1 MTSKTSPPRTDVA
14 SATSAAFGGLI
25 ALDLDA
31 CRLAVCLASCP
42 KGAETP
48 QFEYLQVTDALL
60 GVFRDVARATLAALA
75 AEWRA
80 GDVVLRAYAA
90 ESKPGDEEIEHLDLA
105 AYPTLQQQI
114 ASLAQ
119 VYTLNVFEADKAFIA
134 NLRFYAIVATPPD
147 GDPITFFRI
156 YTPKKELSRSHLF
169 AAFFRDGQYDTVR
182 EPIFLFDS
190 HLDCIACGD
199 DLFILNKSNF
209 QSMFRFFEVVRRN
222 AQQALATL
230 RAQLPIGNFDQF
242 AHDCEGHLVKLVKL
256 QNIAAKPYLAR
267 ITIAD
272 LRRVIVRHSLRLE
285 IQVIEGR
292 EVVVYDPADKWA
304 LLKLLDDDYL
314 HSRLTNLDY
323 EANGKRELP

>member
-42 KGAETP
+42 KGAEMP

-60 GVFRDVARATLAALA
+60 DTFRDVAHATLAGLA
-75 AEWRA
+75 ADWTT
-80 GDVVLRAYAA
+80 GDLVLRSYAA
-90 ESKPGDEEIEHLDLA
+90 ESRPDDAEIEHLDRVA
-105 AYPTLQQQI
+105 HPALQQQI

-119 VYTLNVFEADKAFIA
+119 VYALNVFEADKAFIA
-134 NLRFYAIVATPPD
+134 NLRFYAILAAPPD
-147 GDPITFFRI
+147 GDPVAFFRI

-182 EPIFLFDS
+182 DPIFLFDS
-190 HLDCIACGD
+190 HLDCVSRGA

-209 QSMFRFFEVVRRN
+209 QSMFRFFDVVRRN

-230 RAQLPIGNFDQF
+230 RTTLPIGNFEQF
-242 AHDCEGHLVKLVKL
+242 ARDCEGHLVKLIKL

-272 LRRVIVRHSLRLE
+272 LRRVITHHGLRIE

-292 EVVVYDPADKWA
+292 ELIVYDPTDKWA

-314 HSRLTNLDY
+314 HSHLTNLDY